1 MNGGATMIK
10 RGIMYSVTGRYMNG
24 REVVAYHLLGEDGS
38 QAQENKDR
46 VIWLI
51 GRGQIDNLRIQFGEN
66 NEAIIRGKGIN
77 LNKLPVYDIG
87 KGKFRDDSNSQA
99 ASNGVNITKSTVTD
113 ISKMGQYTIQKRI
126 MSGKYCVGYE
136 VTSYNGKVKR
146 LSRQNVIDLAVQRL
160 ISNAEAQK
168 VKDPKTGK
176 LVLVLRGKNVDLS
189 KLSSLIVTSSGEI
202 IDPENAVDELDVRYI
217 LATAGGVIRDEKE
230 NKVYQFGRGDYIICN
245 ASCIITTIPSSK
257 FTEHYKKSTNT
268 KAVCDNLL
276 DENRFTIEI
285 FGDSKK
291 VIDRESVMNWSI
303 AKPV

>member
-1 MNGGATMIK
+1 MIK
-10 RGIMYSVTGRYMNG
+10 RGVIYSVTGRYMNG

-51 GRGQIDNLRIQFGEN
+51 GKGQIDNLRIQFDEN

-87 KGKFRDDSNSQA
+87 KGKYHDDSNSQSV
-99 ASNGVNITKSTVTD
+99 SNGVNVAKSKVAD

-136 VTSYNGKVKR
+136 VTSYSGKVKR

-176 LVLVLRGKNVDLS
+176 FVLVLRGKNVDLS
-189 KLSSLIVTSSGEI
+189 KLKSLVVNSSGEI

-217 LATAGGVIRDEKE
+217 PATAGGVIRDKKE
-230 NKVYQFGRGDYIICN
+230 NKVYQFNRGDYIVCSADCTLNVIQGAEFN
-245 ASCIITTIPSSK
+245 QK
-257 FTEHYKKSTNT
+257 YTESDNT

-285 FGDSKK
+285 FGDSRKA
-291 VIDRESVMNWSI
+291 VDRNSVVRWGI

>member
-1 MNGGATMIK
+1 MVK
-10 RGIMYSVTGRYMNG
+10 RGIMYSVTGRYMDG
-24 REVVAYHLLGEDGS
+24 REIVAYHLVGEDGS

-51 GRGQIDNLRIQFGEN
+51 GKGQIDNLRIQFGEN

-87 KGKFRDDSNSQA
+87 KGKYRDDSNSQA
-99 ASNGVNITKSTVTD
+99 ANSGVDIGKSNVAD

-146 LSRQNVIDLAVQRL
+146 LSRQDVIDLAVQRL

-168 VKDPKTGK
+168 VKNSKTGK
-176 LVLVLRGKNVDLS
+176 YVLVLRGKNVDLS
-189 KLSSLIVTSSGEI
+189 KLKSLVINSEGEI
-202 IDPENAVDELDVRYI
+202 IDPEDAVDELDIRYT

-230 NKVYQFGRGDYIICN
+230 NKIYPFNRGDYIICD
-245 ASCIITTIPSSK
+245 ATCHISIVSGSK
-257 FTEHYKKSTNT
+257 FEEVYTESKNT
-268 KAVCDNLL
+268 RTVCDNLL
-276 DENRFTIEI
+276 EDTKYTIEI
-285 FGDSKK
+285 FGKSRN
-291 VIDRESVMNWSI
+291 VIDRESVKSWNI

>member
-1 MNGGATMIK
+1 MVK
-10 RGIMYSVTGRYMNG
+10 RGVMYSVTGRYMKG

-46 VIWLI
+46 IIWLI
-51 GRGQIDNLRIQFGEN
+51 GKGQIDNLRIQFGEN

-87 KGKFRDDSNSQA
+87 KGKYRDDLSSQA
-99 ASNGVNITKSTVTD
+99 VNSGVDVAKSGIAD

-136 VTSYNGKVKR
+136 VTSYDGKVKR

-168 VKDPKTGK
+168 VKDPKTDK
-176 LVLVLRGKNVDLS
+176 LVLILRGKNVDLS
-189 KLSSLIVTSSGEI
+189 KLKSLVITSSGEI
-202 IDPENAVDELDVRYI
+202 IDPENSANELDVRYT
-217 LATAGGVIRDEKE
+217 LATAGGVIRDSKE
-230 NKVYQFGRGDYIICN
+230 NTVEQFSRGDYIVCN
-245 ASCIITTIPSSK
+245 ASCYITAIPNDK
-257 FTEHYKKSTNT
+257 FVQQYIKSNNT

-276 DENRFTIEI
+276 DESRFTIEI
-285 FGDSKK
+285 FGDDRKA
-291 VIDRESVMNWSI
+291 IDRDSVKNWGV
-303 AKPV
+303 ARPV

>member
-1 MNGGATMIK
+1 MK
-10 RGIMYSVTGRYMNG
+10 G

-46 VIWLI
+46 IIWLI
-51 GRGQIDNLRIQFGEN
+51 GKGQIDNLRIQFGEN

-87 KGKFRDDSNSQA
+87 KGKYRDDLSSQA
-99 ASNGVNITKSTVTD
+99 VNSGVDVAKSDIAD

-136 VTSYNGKVKR
+136 VTSYDGKVKR

-168 VKDPKTGK
+168 VKDPKTDK
-176 LVLVLRGKNVDLS
+176 LVLILRGKNVDLS
-189 KLSSLIVTSSGEI
+189 KLKSLVITSSGEI
-202 IDPENAVDELDVRYI
+202 IDPENSVNELDVRYT
-217 LATAGGVIRDEKE
+217 LATAGGVIRDSKE
-230 NKVYQFGRGDYIICN
+230 NTVEQFNRGDYIICN
-245 ASCIITTIPSSK
+245 ASCYITAVPNAK
-257 FTEHYKKSTNT
+257 FVQQYIKSNNT

-276 DENRFTIEI
+276 DESRFTIEI
-285 FGDSKK
+285 FGDDRKA
-291 VIDRESVMNWSI
+291 IDRDSVRNWGV
-303 AKPV
+303 ARPV